1 MLGSVDSLQNEIQRR
16 YLDAQSK
23 RKLVDSLLRSA
34 DDHERAG
41 NETQAKLDRESA
53 ARYERD
59 AEDAEKQAG
68 IYEAEVLVR
77 MQRAANID
85 REIEQTNHQFK
96 AKLDELENKKKS
108 LLG

>member
-23 RKLVDSLLRSA
+23 RKLAESLTNSA
-34 DDHERAG
+34 DDHEQRG
-41 NETQAKLDRESA
+41 NDTQAKLDRESA

-59 AEDAEKQAG
+59 AEEAEKQAG

-85 REIEQTNHQFK
+85 RDIERTQHEFK
-96 AKLDELENKKKS
+96 AKLDDLENKKKS